1 MGCKCDRR
9 SGFEGASKC
18 LPEAGVDSCSVRI
31 ASADGLPFDYPFAYP
46 PGIDVTLLVQFRVK
60 TELIAGDHIDLTL
73 PGWGGNPFS
82 TSSMVVSSVS
92 NESLSFTRTRCP
104 ASAGCYKSTVG
115 TLMDCYKIMHDRNSN
130 FSAALQI
137 EWSADFEVLS
147 FRAKHT
153 IPVGTH
159 LSITLPAPGPYLSTP
174 EAGLSANT
182 PVITIE
188 SSRDERLIPFHLR
201 KMAICTSPLV
211 AGPPAKEFDFDPDL
225 STDLVLNVPGDKQA
239 SVTIPPGCFGSKCTC
254 SFVCEAFD
262 SALAADSGAGEGGFK
277 KPAGAILKIGVF
289 PPHVQAQKAL
299 GIQLSVS
306 KSSILELA
314 AIQAQINQQRRL
326 GNPSSLAAADAKFSQ
341 QYFDQQEKKWQELD
355 SEADLD
361 SETGTVS
368 GEIPAK
374 VLNSRRFSG
383 QLSVFMVVM
392 DERKNETEVN
402 KKLVL
407 TKYGSTGKIG
417 WPKKR
422 WCLSRFAV

>member
-1 MGCKCDRR
+1 MGCTCDRR
-9 SGFEGASKC
+9 SGFDGASKC
-18 LPEAGVDSCSVRI
+18 LPEAGVDSCTLRI
-31 ASADGLPFDYPFAYP
+31 ASADGIPFDYPFAYP
-46 PGIDVTLLVQFRVK
+46 PGIDVTLLVQFQIK
-60 TELIAGDHIDLTL
+60 TDLTVGDHIDLTL
-73 PGWGGNPFS
+73 PGWGGNSFS

-115 TLMDCYKIMHDRNSN
+115 TLMECYKIMRDRTLN

-137 EWSADFEVLS
+137 EWSAEFEVLS
-147 FRAKHT
+147 FRAKQS

-159 LSITLPAPGPYLSTP
+159 LSISLANTGPYLSTP
-174 EAGLSANT
+174 EAGMSANT
-182 PVITIE
+182 PLITIE
-188 SSRDERLIPFHLR
+188 SSRDERPIPFHLR

-211 AGPPAKEFDFDPDL
+211 AGPQAKEFDFDPDV

-254 SFVCEAFD
+254 SFVCKAFD
-262 SALAADSGAGEGGFK
+262 SALAAGDGEGGFK

-314 AIQAQINQQRRL
+314 AIQAQISQQRRL

-341 QYFDQQEKKWQELD
+341 QYFDQQEKKWRELD
-355 SEADLD
+355 SETDLD

-368 GEIPAK
+368 GEIPAE
-374 VLNSRRFSG
+374 VLNSPRFSG
-383 QLSVFMVVM
+383 QLSVFIVVM
-392 DERKNETEVN
+392 DGGKNETDVF
-402 KKLVL
+402 KRLVL
-407 TKYGSTGKIG
+407 TKYGSTGNNG
-417 WPKKR
+417 WPKKP
-422 WCLSRFAV
+422 